1 MDEGATWKTVFED
14 GMKNVSDYAGFL
26 TFATAPAIKGIVSR
40 VSDPRA
46 QGVTMGSLDAINSLA
61 AIAAPAIGTG
71 LLARV
76 GDLPRSDWRIG
87 VTFFLCAGLQ
97 AIAWWLA
104 RRRLAR
110 VDRVF

>member
-1 MDEGATWKTVFED
+1 MMFVIIFA
-14 GMKNVSDYAGFL
+14 SFL

-46 QGVTMGSLDAINSLA
+46 QGVTMGSLDAIGSLA
-61 AIAAPAIGTG
+61 AIVAPAIGMA

-87 VTFFLCAGLQ
+87 SVFFLCAGLQ

-104 RRRLAR
+104 RRRIARGVVVAEVTALA
-110 VDRVF
+110 D